1 MSVSS
6 EINVCIGNKK
16 NTDIWGIIQILMD
29 SGWSVCKDE
38 KVTFLPLGDNGMYDW
53 REEELS
59 PENLKT
65 LVKEKEKLSE
75 IVGVILYNDGV
86 GVTLLFDSNS
96 EFTIGCDIFRKVLSN
111 SRLTDFSWYLQ
122 NLLMTLEREGI
133 TIVSVNCVEY
143 Y

>member
-6 EINVCIGNKK
+6 EIKVCIRNKR
-16 NTDIWGIIQILMD
+16 NTDIWGIIGILLD

-38 KVTFLPLGDNGMYDW
+38 KVTVLPLGDNGMYDW

>member
-16 NTDIWGIIQILMD
+16 NTDIWGIIQILLD
-29 SGWSVCKDE
+29 SGWSVSKDE
-38 KVTFLPLGDNGMYDW
+38 KVTFLPLGDNGMYDLHDE
-53 REEELS
+53 RLS
-59 PENLKT
+59 LDIFKG
-65 LVKEKEKLSE
+65 LVKAKESLSE
-75 IVGVILYNDGV
+75 TVGVILYNDGV
-86 GVTLLFDSNS
+86 GITLLFNSNS
-96 EFTIGCDIFRKVLSN
+96 EFTIGCDIYRKVLSN

-122 NLLMTLEREGI
+122 NLLMTLEREGS